1 MKLFLFFF
9 FILNIY
15 FLLGFLLLMCNWIIN
30 LMADLMKLQITL
42 IMKCKQRN
50 LTLIYLIANVTE
62 LSYDIYLLDIDL
74 YWVEVSFCICKYN
87 ISNCRNFNF
96 FISVMIQRRLIWFL
110 EITIININRN
120 EILSKRHSGN
130 DSAIF

>member
-1 MKLFLFFF
+1 
-9 FILNIY
+9 
-15 FLLGFLLLMCNWIIN
+15 
-30 LMADLMKLQITL
+30 MADLMKLQITL
-42 IMKCKQRN
+42 LMKCKQRN

-96 FISVMIQRRLIWFL
+96 FYFGIMIQRRLIWFL

-120 EILSKRHSGN
+120 EILSKRHSGHEMISFGN